1 MGNTFNQNPNI
12 NNNNTNNNDI
22 TELQIENDSFL
33 ISQPSSPSQ
42 TPIQI
47 ISSPNQSFTSSHSVP
62 KPIEFYHSFH
72 PLKNKP
78 QLPSSIQIDNNNNNS
93 NNSDYDNNLSFSSYD
108 NDILSFIDV
117 TFTNNNANTY
127 LKKQSKLSTHF
138 SNNNNNNSNSYPNIP
153 LLCLNTSQH
162 DINTN
167 TNNNVNI
174 NFKSYN
180 TSSHHKKASSH
191 LNTIDESKQHT
202 SSNSIIPQSTITR
215 FKQFQR
221 KNAMKKTGFLQSNE
235 KTQIFP
241 QKTIQ
246 YNYHDES
253 SSYRTITTKNKSLN
267 DKSLLLSLLSTIPFL
282 KSITKEQAYE
292 LIEDMQYVQI
302 EPQTLIIKQN
312 SIGTNVFLIKKGKV
326 KLCPLNF
333 PNKIFTIKQSPFVL
347 GERILINDTLR
358 QWDVWSLTPIY
369 AYVLKYKLSFNFIKN
384 NIIICDKLNNRIVL
398 DKCTTLHLLTDDQK
412 DKLSLHMKKETYEE
426 KETIINAYDRPNS
439 VFILISGNVIDF
451 THSNSKTVIQP
462 GNVFGYNNLIY
473 PKNTQLKVQCN
484 KQCIC
489 FSFVYDALKEVLED
503 EDNYL
508 SYFRNI
514 FIKQHLYNDPL
525 FKDVSPLIEN
535 FILNNFTIKYYA
547 SDEIVVPKGVDV
559 SETLYVVMEG
569 DVYMENEHR
578 IKLKEKHGT
587 AVLFSDK
594 VFSNEKHILTHDI
607 KAYTDCFIAK
617 IRKKTIVFHIGKTF
631 TQAKKVL
638 VVKNNLFNTKSF
650 SNGSLLGI
658 NELDSLCNLIQ
669 EEVIP
674 NEGSVIYNER
684 DIADK
689 MYVVVEGE
697 VKVVSDGDN
706 DDNGS
711 NSGSSSEYMYKRK
724 YNMFGINALSVL
736 LYKSKINKNVPKIK
750 YNEIAITSKRNTKLY
765 ILTRNNMLSCFN
777 DKETILYY
785 LLRRI
790 YFMEYSF
797 NVAKM
802 CFFPLYNKS
811 KRTFLAKRNPFEQ
824 QVLMFKAYSK
834 DIYTKDYLLNS
845 FQKTNKLIRKLDN
858 IFLLKI
864 ISITFTTD
872 YVYYLSPFITGNSL
886 RTYLF
891 NSSNNCFHLNYDLVR
906 FYSIQLFIAIR
917 TLHRSN
923 LVHRLINHRTVL
935 IDNHGYIKLT
945 HVHTVSLLPIGKTS
959 LINFKQGDLC
969 YLAPEMLY
977 GNNEYS
983 YAVDYWAV
991 GVLMYLM
998 ICGKLPFGLSFE
1010 EENKSNIVGAI
1021 LNEELVFPS
1030 NVIDENFKDFIM
1042 KILDKVED
1050 KRLKSW
1056 DDVICHPF
1064 YKGFKYRD
1072 IEMMEMKK
1080 PTEIKIIKSEVNVY
1094 KNEKYLS
1101 YEEMNM
1107 FLYNHSK

>member
-1 MGNTFNQNPNI
+1 MFIIIILINTLILIKNMGNTFNQNPNI

-22 TELQIENDSFL
+22 TELQTENDSFL

-47 ISSPNQSFTSSHSVP
+47 ISSLNQSFNSIHSNP
-62 KPIEFYHSFH
+62 KPIEFFHSFH

-78 QLPSSIQIDNNNNNS
+78 QLPSTNHNDNNNNS
-93 NNSDYDNNLSFSSYD
+93 NGSNNSPLQNENEISFSSYD
-108 NDILSFIDV
+108 NDILSFIEV
-117 TFTNNNANTY
+117 TFNNTNANAY
-127 LKKQSKLSTHF
+127 LKKQSKLSAHL
-138 SNNNNNNSNSYPNIP
+138 SNNNNNSNSYPNIP
-153 LLCLNTSQH
+153 LLSLNTSQH
-162 DINTN
+162 DIN
-167 TNNNVNI
+167 

-180 TSSHHKKASSH
+180 TSSNNKKASSH
-191 LNTIDESKQHT
+191 LNTIDESKHV
-202 SSNSIIPQSTITR
+202 SSNSILPQTTITR

-235 KTQIFP
+235 KSQIFP

-246 YNYHDES
+246 YNFFDES

-267 DKSLLLSLLSTIPFL
+267 DKALLLSLLSTIPFL

-369 AYVLKYKLSFNFIKN
+369 AYVIKYKLSFNFIKN

-439 VFILISGNVIDF
+439 VFILISGSVIDF

-473 PKNTQLKVQCN
+473 PKNTQLKIQCN

-489 FSFVYDALKEVLED
+489 FSFVYDSLKEVLED
-503 EDNYL
+503 EENYL

-535 FILNNFTIKYYA
+535 FILNNFSIKYYA
-547 SDEIVVPKGVDV
+547 SDEIIIPQGVDV
-559 SETLYVVMEG
+559 SETLYIVMEG

-578 IKLKEKHGT
+578 IKLKEKYGT

-594 VFSNEKHILTHDI
+594 VFSNEKHILTQNI

-631 TQAKKVL
+631 AQAKKVL
-638 VVKNNLFNTKSF
+638 VIKNNLFNTKSF

-669 EEVIP
+669 EQLIP
-674 NEGSVIYNER
+674 NEGTVIYNEG

-689 MYVVVEGE
+689 VYFVIEGE
-697 VKVVSDGDN
+697 VKVINDVDHNN
-706 DDNGS
+706 DDN
-711 NSGSSSEYMYKRK
+711 SSEYMYKRK
-724 YNMFGINALSVL
+724 YNVFGINALSVL

-765 ILTRNNMLSCFN
+765 ILTRNNMISCFN

-834 DIYTKDYLLNS
+834 DIYTKDYLLNE
-845 FQKTNKLIRKLDN
+845 FQRTNKLIRKLDN
-858 IFLLKI
+858 LFLLKI

-872 YVYYLSPFITGNSL
+872 FVFYLSPFITGNSL

-935 IDNHGYIKLT
+935 IDNHGYVKLT
-945 HVHTVSLLPIGKTS
+945 HVHTVSLLPIGKSS
-959 LINFKQGDLC
+959 LIKFKQGDLC

-977 GNNEYS
+977 GNNEYG

-1010 EENKSNIVGAI
+1010 EENKV
-1021 LNEELVFPS
+1021 
-1030 NVIDENFKDFIM
+1030 
-1042 KILDKVED
+1042 
-1050 KRLKSW
+1050 KR
-1056 DDVICHPF
+1056 
-1064 YKGFKYRD
+1064 
-1072 IEMMEMKK
+1072 M
-1080 PTEIKIIKSEVNVY
+1080 
-1094 KNEKYLS
+1094 
-1101 YEEMNM
+1101 
-1107 FLYNHSK
+1107 